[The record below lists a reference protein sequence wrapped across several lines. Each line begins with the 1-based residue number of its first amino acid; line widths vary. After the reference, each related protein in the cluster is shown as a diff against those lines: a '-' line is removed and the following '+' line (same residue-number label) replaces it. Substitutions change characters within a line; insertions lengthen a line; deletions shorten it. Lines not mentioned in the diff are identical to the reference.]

1 MTRVPKDTT
10 TRFQGVYARHR
21 KGCAAEQREKCSCSP
36 SYWGKVWDA
45 PAGKSRK
52 TAFLPTPAAAKAARS
67 DLQRDLAA
75 GRLPV
80 NGSMRV
86 RAAIEAFL
94 LAAANG
100 RALNK
105 HGRPYKPSAVRD
117 LRGALNNHV
126 EPAFGAKRL
135 ADVRRGDVQRLV
147 DDLTGKS
154 GSTVRTV
161 VNAIRSL
168 YAWAEDRELVDHD
181 PARRVRL
188 PAMDATPRDRVATV
202 QEMARLLGAL
212 PVDDA
217 LPFAIAAYATAR
229 RAEIRHALVGDV
241 DLDLGLIYLGVDER
255 GRKSRAARRALPLAR
270 PLRRILRESLIA
282 RGRPAAEELLCPGR
296 KAYGSGMLSFEALQ
310 ARADDRWE
318 PKADDGKPIAGAKVG
333 ERITAHECRH
343 TCASRLDAAGVRPVV
358 VSQLMGH
365 AAPAR
370 QAGAAQITQERYTHT
385 LPGELERA
393 IELFD
398 AYLAT
403 EANREA
409 TG

>member
-1 MTRVPKDTT
+1 
-10 TRFQGVYARHR
+10 
-21 KGCAAEQREKCSCSP
+21 
-36 SYWGKVWDA
+36 
-45 PAGKSRK
+45 
-52 TAFLPTPAAAKAARS
+52 
-67 DLQRDLAA
+67 
-75 GRLPV
+75 
-80 NGSMRV
+80 
-86 RAAIEAFL
+86 
-94 LAAANG
+94 
-100 RALNK
+100 
-105 HGRPYKPSAVRD
+105 
-117 LRGALNNHV
+117 
-126 EPAFGAKRL
+126 
-135 ADVRRGDVQRLV
+135 
-147 DDLTGKS
+147 
-154 GSTVRTV
+154 
-161 VNAIRSL
+161 
-168 YAWAEDRELVDHD
+168 VDHD

-188 PAMDATPRDRVATV
+188 PAMDATPRDRVARV

-241 DLDLGLIYLGVDER
+241 DLDLGLIYLGMDER
-255 GRKSRAARRALPLAR
+255 GRKSRAARRAVPLAR

-282 RGRPAAEELLCPGR
+282 RGRLAAEELLCPGR

-318 PKADDGKPIAGAKVG
+318 PKDEDGKPIAGAKVA

-343 TCASRLDAAGVRPVV
+343 TCASWLDAAGVRPVV

-393 IELFD
+393 VELLD
-398 AYLAT
+398 ACLAT
-403 EANREA
+403 EAQREA